1 MLQISLY
8 KNAGDNIGAEV
19 PLMSVINAIKN
30 GYWKDKVEYL
40 RSLSKEEYDIQK
52 KKAIPAATFQGTFS
66 PSRGAE
72 NLKKYNKLFIV
83 DIDDISVSK
92 IPELREMLSSDPY
105 VLCHFISPSNMGVKI
120 LMRIDNEAEH
130 HRAAYDQIERYFID
144 FYKLPICITG
154 SGKDVPRLCFVSYD
168 PDLYFNKDAKIV
180 NIDTAAG
187 SRKSAL
193 KERKFSHQ
201 VSSDIKYIFDVCVR
215 FTERKFSYVVGQRN
229 TYIHNLSCTLNRCG
243 VSQGDTVGLIDS
255 NYITPDDKWHQ
266 SVRSAY
272 EGNKGQHNTVTIF
285 EFASS
290 YGIDVPKK
298 IIDISETQESGLAV
312 EYTMELSRR
321 GVKHDII
328 KEIVT
333 AYWYDITERVKSRDS
348 DMEIRRLINK
358 GFERANADKAINKK
372 TNVVRAE
379 DDIIG
384 VYNQMAG
391 TEFLTSGTNKCDLA
405 FSGGLIPGNVYG
417 YVGCEETYKT
427 FLAIDS
433 AIKNAKNGIRSLFFN
448 MEMSKMQFM
457 NRVIQHETGINLFEG
472 VQKGVI
478 TKSMI
483 PEIHEKIEKVFN
495 GNLLIIHESG
505 LDDQTI
511 IDTILDTK
519 AQICYVD
526 GIGSMSW
533 GKLEE
538 IGAVIKNSFSLKEI
552 AKTTN
557 AAMVVIMHTVTG
569 VLKHL
574 RDPHMK
580 VRGGMKVRGN
590 FDGFIST
597 SLFID
602 EEASDMEKGTY
613 KYKRGM
619 LNAQVWDKRGMGGIT
634 DVVLML
640 DENTVVV
647 ETGMPLEEM
656 ETKF

>member
-1 MLQISLY
+1 MLQISLF
-8 KNAGDNIGAEV
+8 KSATETAGVDV
-19 PLMSVINAIKN
+19 HFMSVINGIRN
-30 GYWKDKVEYL
+30 GQWKDLVTEL
-40 RSLSKEEYDIQK
+40 RGLDDKQYKIQK
-52 KKAIPAATFQGTFS
+52 KRLPCATFSGTFS
-66 PSRGAE
+66 PSRLAQ
-72 NLKKYNKLFIV
+72 NIKDYSSIFCA
-83 DIDDISVSK
+83 DIDDISVDK
-92 IPELREMLSSDPY
+92 IEEFRSMLSSDDH
-105 VLCHFISPSNMGVKI
+105 VLCHFISPSLLGVKV
-120 LMRIDNEAEH
+120 LFMVDSGPDH
-130 HRAAYDQIERYFID
+130 HRTAFEQIERYFLDRYKIQID
-144 FYKLPICITG
+144 K
-154 SGKDVPRLCFVSYD
+154 SGKDICRLCFVSYD
-168 PDLYFNKDAKIV
+168 PSLYFNKEALCV
-180 NIDTAAG
+180 NIDTTIG
-187 SRKSAL
+187 SRKSGL
-193 KERKFSHQ
+193 KERNFNSQ

-312 EYTMELSRR
+312 EYAMELSRR

-333 AYWYDITERVKSRDS
+333 AYWYDITERIKSRDS

-656 ETKF
+656 EVENKF